1 MKKTYSPASVAAPSG
16 PYSHGVEIAA
26 GARVLHLAGQVGVA
40 PDGKVPTD
48 FEGQADQCWKNIKA
62 ILAAAGMGVE
72 DLVKC
77 NHFLTRAEDVPAYG
91 KVRARHLGEARPAS
105 TLLVI
110 SALAR
115 PGLLVEVEPI
125 AAKS

>member
-1 MKKTYSPASVAAPSG
+1 MKTYSPATVAAPSG
-16 PYSHGVEIAA
+16 PYSHAVEIPAS
-26 GARVLHLAGQVGVA
+26 ARVLHLSGQVGVA
-40 PDGKVPTD
+40 PDGTVPAD
-48 FEGQADQCWKNIKA
+48 FEGQAAQCWKNIKA

-77 NHFLTRAEDVPAYG
+77 THFITNADNVAAYG
-91 KVRARHLGEARPAS
+91 RVRARELGEARPAS

-115 PGLLVEVEPI
+115 PNLLVEVEAI
-125 AAKS
+125 AAKG

>member
-1 MKKTYSPASVAAPSG
+1 MKTYSPASVAAPSG
-16 PYSHGVEIAA
+16 PYSHAVEIPAN
-26 GARVLHLAGQVGVA
+26 ARVLHLAGQVGVA
-40 PDGKVPTD
+40 PDGKVPAD
-48 FEGQADQCWKNIKA
+48 FDGQATQCWKNIKA

-77 NHFLTRAEDVPAYG
+77 THFLTRAEDVAAYG
-91 KVRARHLGEARPAS
+91 KVRARELGEARPAS

-115 PGLLVEVEPI
+115 PGLLVEVEAI

>member
-1 MKKTYSPASVAAPSG
+1 MKTYSPATVAAPSG
-16 PYSHGVEIAA
+16 PYSHAVEIPAS
-26 GARVLHLAGQVGVA
+26 ARVLHLAGQVGVA
-40 PDGKVPTD
+40 PDGTVPAD
-48 FEGQADQCWKNIKA
+48 FEGQAAQCWKNIKA

-77 NHFLTRAEDVPAYG
+77 THFITNADNVAAYG
-91 KVRARHLGEARPAS
+91 RVRSRELGEARPAS

-115 PGLLVEVEPI
+115 PNLLVEVEAI
-125 AAKS
+125 AAKG